1 MVEHGEEARNA
12 AETFRGHLGVDLL
25 ISGVGE
31 DLFLEEFDQF
41 LESYNMIAS
50 VVKVAHIFQEAVE
63 LIRVTLEHLELH
75 QVSPE
80 QAEVT
85 LGDLN

>member
-1 MVEHGEEARNA
+1 MVEHGEEARNT
-12 AETFRGHLGVDLL
+12 AETFGGHLGINLL
-25 ISGVGE
+25 VSGVGE
-31 DLFLEEFDQF
+31 DLFLEEFDKF
-41 LESYNMIAS
+41 LESNDMIAS
-50 VVKVAHIFQEAVE
+50 VVKVAHVFQEAVE

-85 LGDLN
+85 LGDLY